1 MFGRDVHFSRADE
14 SLAFQR
20 EPIVESIAAS
30 PEIAGAAPQSWQ
42 PDHILQDFQEF
53 LEQLDDLNG
62 ILDIEPS

>member
-1 MFGRDVHFSRADE
+1 MFGRDVYFSRADE

-20 EPIVESIAAS
+20 ESIAAS